1 MEIKNFFKGI
11 GNYFFAEALCLFLA
25 LTLSAIG
32 GTLMRLISCICTIA
46 ICACLC
52 INFAVNRAH
61 ADRIAGRSGTFG
73 RRFFLSGSVALP
85 YVIWGICLLLSRI
98 GVISAG
104 FYR

>member
-32 GTLMRLISCICTIA
+32 GTPMRLISCICTIT
-46 ICACLC
+46 ICVCLC
-52 INFAVNRAH
+52 INFAMNRAH
-61 ADRIAGRSGTFG
+61 ADRIAGRSDTFG

-85 YVIWGICLLLSRI
+85 YVIWGSVYCSRA
-98 GVISAG
+98 SA
-104 FYR
+104 